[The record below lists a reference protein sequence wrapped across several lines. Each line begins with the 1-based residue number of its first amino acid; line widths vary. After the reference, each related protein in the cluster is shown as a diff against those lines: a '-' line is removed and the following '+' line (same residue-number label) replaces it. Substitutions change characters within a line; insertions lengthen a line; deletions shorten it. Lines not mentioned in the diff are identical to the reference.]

1 MDVIKREEQG
11 LALLDRIQPLLLLSS
26 ILVGLILAKVWPNLA
41 VKLTSLVT
49 VGVFLVIYFVM
60 LGINMQKV
68 MHAFT
73 RWKPTL
79 LAIGI
84 NFLITP
90 LIAWTIGYIFL
101 RKDPDIWV
109 GLILY
114 LVTPCIGWYLVFTDL
129 AKGDVEL
136 GVSLLFWNVFL
147 QIVLLPVYM
156 GVLAGTVVHIEI
168 RNMLRSVIIFLVL
181 PLILAI
187 ITRWLLRRFGIS
199 VETMTKKNVLP
210 YLKTVTLMVV
220 IIAMFASQGE
230 VLFENP
236 LVVLKMI
243 LPGIVFFIIAFLMS
257 IISAKLFHLTYP
269 EFALLV
275 FTTTARNS
283 EASLAIAV
291 TAFSSPLIALTV
303 VIGPSIEL
311 PVLILFLRIVLLMKK
326 SFSNYSN

>member
-1 MDVIKREEQG
+1 
-11 LALLDRIQPLLLLSS
+11 
-26 ILVGLILAKVWPNLA
+26 
-41 VKLTSLVT
+41 
-49 VGVFLVIYFVM
+49 
-60 LGINMQKV
+60 
-68 MHAFT
+68 
-73 RWKPTL
+73 
-79 LAIGI
+79 
-84 NFLITP
+84 
-90 LIAWTIGYIFL
+90 
-101 RKDPDIWV
+101 
-109 GLILY
+109 
-114 LVTPCIGWYLVFTDL
+114 
-129 AKGDVEL
+129 
-136 GVSLLFWNVFL
+136 
-147 QIVLLPVYM
+147 
-156 GVLAGTVVHIEI
+156 
-168 RNMLRSVIIFLVL
+168 
-181 PLILAI
+181 
-187 ITRWLLRRFGIS
+187 
-199 VETMTKKNVLP
+199 
-210 YLKTVTLMVV
+210 TLMVV